1 MSTSCNQQHDTEQY
15 DNEQLSQSRRMLV
28 IVWAAIGCLALL
40 FVAIQVLGKVWPA
53 VQLLLWG
60 IVIGFICS
68 PITNWLEDHKVPRG
82 LAAFLS
88 LLVMVGIVSLVFT
101 LLLPPFIEQTINL
114 LRNVPSYVSSLQE
127 MFSQF
132 MKEHQTI
139 AGTDVQAM
147 LSSSISSLSDV
158 LSRLATD
165 MAGKLSGG
173 IVTNIMGTLSDL
185 FTMFLGLVMAY
196 WLAKDYPVII
206 HEIAILVGPKHREGM
221 TMLFAVMS
229 RSMGGYMRGI
239 VITSVVGGF
248 LSYIGFS
255 WIGHPY
261 AGLMSITVGILH
273 FIPVIGPWIAAGLAM
288 VLALFTSPTLALF
301 SLLVSVVAQN
311 VTDNVVSP
319 LVMQS
324 AVKVHPIMS
333 LTAIIVGNALGGVLG
348 MVLAIPLSA
357 ALKGIFVYDFE
368 TRTGRQIVSYEGAI
382 FKSTPFHDN
391 EGAILPSFDALDDDR
406 FFEYTR
412 LVPRVKNVNVTAET
426 PPDSIRPTIADV
438 VRRYNE
444 QLGTTAFH
452 IGLSRD
458 TNNSDKPGATSA
470 TDATG
475 TGGDG
480 ADKSTTS
487 HGTAG
492 ATSTTS
498 ATQTMIS
505 DTPTT
510 STKEHH
516 DNV

>member
-1 MSTSCNQQHDTEQY
+1 MSTSFNSQQENNHI
-15 DNEQLSQSRRMLV
+15 SHSRRMLTL
-28 IVWAAIGCLALL
+28 VWAAIGCLVL
-40 FVAIQVLGKVWPA
+40 FFITIQILGKVWPA
-53 VQLLLWG
+53 VQLMLWG
-60 IVIGFICS
+60 IIIGFICS
-68 PITNWLEDHKVPRG
+68 PVTNWLEDHKVPRG

-88 LLVMVGIVSLVFT
+88 LLFTLSVVAMVFT
-101 LLLPPFIEQTINL
+101 MLLPPFIEQTLNL
-114 LRNVPSYVSSLQE
+114 LRSVPGYITSLQN
-127 MFSQF
+127 MFIQF
-132 MKEHQTI
+132 MQQHQTI

-147 LSSSISSLSDV
+147 VSSSLNSLSDV

-206 HEIAILVGPKHREGM
+206 REIAILVGPKHREGM

-239 VITSVVGGF
+239 VITSFVGGF
-248 LSYIGFS
+248 LSYLGFVL
-255 WIGHPY
+255 IGHPY
-261 AGLMSITVGILH
+261 AGLMGITVGVLH
-273 FIPVIGPWIAAGLAM
+273 LIPVIGPWIAAGLAM
-288 VLALFTSPTLALF
+288 LLALFTSPALALF
-301 SLLVSVVAQN
+301 SLIVSVVAQN
-311 VTDNVVSP
+311 ITDNVVSP

-368 TRTGRQIVSYEGAI
+368 ARTGRQIVSYEGAI
-382 FKSTPFHDN
+382 FKSTPFHDS
-391 EGAILPSFDALDDDR
+391 EGNILPSFDALDDDS
-406 FFEYTR
+406 FFERTR

-444 QLGTTAFH
+444 QLGTTPFH

-458 TNNSDKPGATSA
+458 ANNSEE
-470 TDATG
+470 
-475 TGGDG
+475 
-480 ADKSTTS
+480 TTN
-487 HGTAG
+487 TR
-492 ATSTTS
+492 TVT
-498 ATQTMIS
+498 S

-510 STKEHH
+510 GTEEHH

>member
-1 MSTSCNQQHDTEQY
+1 MSTSFNQQQESEQVAY
-15 DNEQLSQSRRMLV
+15 SRRML
-28 IVWAAIGCLALL
+28 IKVWAAIGCIVLL
-40 FVAIQVLGKVWPA
+40 FFALQVLGKVWPA
-53 VQLLLWG
+53 VQLMLWG
-60 IVIGFICS
+60 VVIGFICS
-68 PITNWLEDHKVPRG
+68 PITNWLEDHKVPRS

-88 LLVMVGIVSLVFT
+88 LLCMLGVVALVFT
-101 LLLPPFIEQTINL
+101 LLLPPFIEQTLNL
-114 LRNVPSYVSSLQE
+114 LRSVPSYITSLQGV
-127 MFSQF
+127 FSQF
-132 MKEHQTI
+132 MQEHQTI
-139 AGTDVQAM
+139 AGADVQAIV
-147 LSSSISSLSDV
+147 SSSINSVSDL

-173 IVTNIMGTLSDL
+173 IVVNIMGTLSDL

-206 HEIAILVGPKHREGM
+206 REIAILVGPQHREGM

-239 VITSVVGGF
+239 VITSFVGGI
-248 LSYIGFS
+248 LSYIGFTC
-255 WIGHPY
+255 IGHPY
-261 AGLMSITVGILH
+261 AGLMSITVGVLH

-288 VLALFTSPTLALF
+288 LLALFTSPALALF
-301 SLLVSVVAQN
+301 SLIVSVIAQN

-348 MVLAIPLSA
+348 MILAIPLSA

-391 EGAILPSFDALDDDR
+391 EGNILPSFDALDDDR

-426 PPDSIRPTIADV
+426 PPDSVRPTIADV

-458 TNNSDKPGATSA
+458 ANNSAHNSDE
-470 TDATG
+470 
-475 TGGDG
+475 
-480 ADKSTTS
+480 TTKTK
-487 HGTAG
+487 HVT
-492 ATSTTS
+492 
-498 ATQTMIS
+498 S

-510 STKEHH
+510 STEEHH